1 VRKDTP
7 SLFRPVTLST
17 RARRRP
23 RGRSVLATTLLAA
36 VALVGAPSLPARGGV
51 PAPVPS
57 TAHAQAIDR
66 TRAAAQ
72 AVLDQSGTEH
82 CLRGKLTNAL
92 LGLSA
97 SCARAGAASPLCEL
111 ADRVVVT
118 TGWTATFMQ
127 TTARQLLA
135 LAAPPAG
142 PHSQP

>member
-1 VRKDTP
+1 MTLCTP
-7 SLFRPVTLST
+7 D
-17 RARRRP
+17 RRRL
-23 RGRSVLATTLLAA
+23 RGRSAQVTTLLAA

-51 PAPVPS
+51 PAAAPS
-57 TAHAQAIDR
+57 PAHAQAIDR
-66 TRAAAQ
+66 TRQAAQ

-118 TGWTATFMQ
+118 TGWSATFME

-142 PHSQP
+142 SHTQP

>member
-1 VRKDTP
+1 MTLFTP
-7 SLFRPVTLST
+7 VL
-17 RARRRP
+17 RRP
-23 RGRSVLATTLLAA
+23 RGRYALVTSLLAA
-36 VALVGAPSLPARGGV
+36 VALVGAPSLPARGSV
-51 PAPVPS
+51 PAAAPS
-57 TAHAQAIDR
+57 PALAQAINR
-66 TRAAAQ
+66 TREAAQ

-97 SCARAGAASPLCEL
+97 SCAGAASPLCEL

-118 TGWTATFMQ
+118 TGWSVTFME

-142 PHSQP
+142 PHTQP

>member
-1 VRKDTP
+1 MTLCTP
-7 SLFRPVTLST
+7 D
-17 RARRRP
+17 RRRL
-23 RGRSVLATTLLAA
+23 RGRSALVTTLLAA

-51 PAPVPS
+51 PAPAPS
-57 TAHAQAIDR
+57 PDHAQAIDR
-66 TRAAAQ
+66 TRQAAQ

-118 TGWTATFMQ
+118 TGWSATFME

-142 PHSQP
+142 SHTQP